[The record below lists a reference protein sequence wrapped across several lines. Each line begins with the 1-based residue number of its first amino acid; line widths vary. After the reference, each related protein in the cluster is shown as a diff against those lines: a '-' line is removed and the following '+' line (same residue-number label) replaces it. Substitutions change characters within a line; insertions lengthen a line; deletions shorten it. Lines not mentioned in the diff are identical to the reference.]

1 MYRFVSS
8 QNPVRLKKA
17 YLEEYNIKLLQDKL
31 DKLMK
36 AYPEIKAVL
45 PDKISAKKLLVGN
58 FKYLTRV
65 YCAFT
70 GYLNGKTTA
79 EKDSIKNAFKK
90 GGFNYDSHKS
100 KIANFLTDLANEF
113 EIHNCVYCDLEDVT
127 SFTKANG
134 SLVRKFE
141 TEHVLDKGE
150 CPLVA
155 LSLYNFVPSCGTCNG
170 PAIKGTRTIGDT
182 EAEIAKLS
190 PSAEGYDFENK
201 VTFVVNLITPGVSDL
216 NATSH
221 ADDYEITFNVREAL
235 YQKSIDLFQLK
246 SRYNNRIIKLEL
258 LKWREWRINRPDNA
272 VQEYANHFNIPLD
285 RAFEELFEF
294 DLRRREH
301 YPMEKARRDVM
312 QQIDQ

>member
-17 YLEEYNIKLLQDKL
+17 YLKEYNIKLLQNKL
-31 DKLMK
+31 DKLMN
-36 AYPEIKAVL
+36 AYPAIKAVL

-58 FKYLTRV
+58 FKYLARV

-100 KIANFLTDLANEF
+100 KIAIFLTDLTNGF

-155 LSLYNFVPSCGTCNG
+155 LSLYNLVPSCGTCNG

-201 VTFVVNLITPGVSDL
+201 VSFEVKIVSPYIEDL
-216 NATSH
+216 NAINH
-221 ADDYEITFNVREAL
+221 AGDYEIAFNVREAL
-235 YQKSIDLFQLK
+235 YQKSIDLFELK
-246 SRYNNRIIKLEL
+246 QRYNNDKEKEAL
-258 LKWREWRINRPDNA
+258 LTWREKRKNNPDNI
-272 VQEYANHFNIPLD
+272 VQQFADIRHVT
-285 RAFEELFEF
+285 FEEIFEEF
-294 DLRRREH
+294 FELKKRKH

-312 QQIDQ
+312 LID

>member
-100 KIANFLTDLANEF
+100 KIANFLTDLANGF

-201 VTFVVNLITPGVSDL
+201 VRFEIKIVSPDIKGL
-216 NATSH
+216 NAINH
-221 ADDYEITFNVREAL
+221 AGDYEIAFNVREAL
-235 YQKSIDLFQLK
+235 YQKSIDLFELK
-246 SRYNNRIIKLEL
+246 QRYNNDKEKEAL
-258 LKWREWRINRPDNA
+258 LTWREKRKKNPDNI
-272 VQEYANHFNIPLD
+272 VQQFADIRHVT
-285 RAFEELFEF
+285 FEEIFEEF
-294 DLRRREH
+294 FELKKRKH

-312 QQIDQ
+312 LID

>member
-17 YLEEYNIKLLQDKL
+17 YLEKYNIKLLQYKL
-31 DKLMK
+31 DELMK
-36 AYPEIKAVL
+36 AYPEIRAVL

-70 GYLNGKTTA
+70 DYLNGKTTA

-100 KIANFLTDLANEF
+100 KIADFLTDLANGF

-134 SLVRKFE
+134 KKVRKFD
-141 TEHVLDKGE
+141 TEHILDKGE

-155 LSLYNFVPSCGTCNG
+155 LSLYNFVPSCKICNS
-170 PAIKGTRTIGDT
+170 ADIKGTKTIGDT

-190 PSAEGYDFENK
+190 PSAEDYDFENK
-201 VTFVVNLITPGVSDL
+201 VKFVVNLITPSITDL
-216 NATSH
+216 KATSH
-221 ADDYEITFNVREAL
+221 ADDYEITFNVREIL
-235 YQKSIDLFQLK
+235 YQKSIDLFELK
-246 SRYNNRIIKLEL
+246 SRYNHGEVKLKL
-258 LKWREWRINRPDNA
+258 LKWREKRRNNPDNKIL
-272 VQEYANHFNIPLD
+272 EYARWRMVSFEE
-285 RAFEELFEF
+285 AFEEFFELN
-294 DLRRREH
+294 LRRREH
-301 YPMEKARRDVM
+301 FIMEKARRDVM
-312 QQIDQ
+312 LID

>member
-1 MYRFVSS
+1 M
-8 QNPVRLKKA
+8 K
-17 YLEEYNIKLLQDKL
+17 EYNIKLLQDKL

-100 KIANFLTDLANEF
+100 KIANFLTDLANGF

-201 VTFVVNLITPGVSDL
+201 VRFEVKIVSPDINGL
-216 NATSH
+216 NAINH
-221 ADDYEITFNVREAL
+221 AGDYEIAFNVREAL
-235 YQKSIDLFQLK
+235 YQKSIDLFELK
-246 SRYNNRIIKLEL
+246 QRYNNDKEKEAL
-258 LKWREWRINRPDNA
+258 LTWREKRKKNPDNI
-272 VQEYANHFNIPLD
+272 VQQFADIRHVT
-285 RAFEELFEF
+285 FEEIFEEF
-294 DLRRREH
+294 FELKKRKH

-312 QQIDQ
+312 LID